1 MSRSEDQMPKNRT
14 PDIARLINRAA
25 RSFAR
30 VGDARLR
37 PIGFGFNQVPVLA
50 ALRDDR
56 ALTQARLARL
66 AGIEQ
71 PSMAQMLARMER
83 DGLIQRTPHPK
94 DARSR
99 LISLT
104 PATAERLPEAREI
117 MLKSSNEALAGFT
130 DHEVKT
136 LTTLLER
143 LNQNLDQVDRNTPPL

>member
-1 MSRSEDQMPKNRT
+1 MSRSEDQMRQNRT
-14 PDIARLINRAA
+14 PDIARLVNRAA

-37 PIGFGFNQVPVLA
+37 RLGFGFNQVPVLA
-50 ALRDDR
+50 SLRDGR
-56 ALTQARLARL
+56 ALTQAELARL

-83 DGLIQRTPHPK
+83 DGLIQRTPDPK

-99 LISLT
+99 IISLT

-117 MLKSSNEALAGFT
+117 MLKSGNEALAGFT

-136 LTTLLER
+136 LTALLER
-143 LNQNLDQVDRNTPPL
+143 LNQNLDQVDRNSPPL